1 MFHQPTQR
9 SKPKQISVSAGTRY
23 KAYNKGPPF
32 QIVHDWVRENPIELH
47 GALTKKGIVQH
58 LLSASYIIV
67 DSPSQGEIA
76 GIVKQFS
83 GGRYKLGPHDENAS
97 LTYANWLKV
106 KWSRFFMVSIQLFPN
121 TRQRDAFV

>member
-1 MFHQPTQR
+1 MR
-9 SKPKQISVSAGTRY
+9 VNSNA
-23 KAYNKGPPF
+23 
-32 QIVHDWVRENPIELH
+32 LH

-83 GGRYKLGPHDENAS
+83 GERLPTRTPRRKCLSHLCQLALG
-97 LTYANWLKV
+97 
-106 KWSRFFMVSIQLFPN
+106 SIQIFHSFKSVISQHKAEGCFCLGRGN
-121 TRQRDAFV
+121 MI